1 MQKPK
6 QNKRNQSVLVYVIFI
21 MLCSLITVQ
30 FSKAQTNN
38 QENANAVLKNIQ
50 DKFNSISD
58 LSAQITQSVNDKVNL
73 RGKAFYKKDNCLR
86 FEFDNMLIISDG
98 ETSWNYNK
106 KQDKVIITDYENE
119 GNKILSIRQIIF
131 EYPEGCELNTFEFE
145 GNKVL
150 ELIPKDDTF
159 SFNSVKL
166 FIDSENLITKV
177 LVDDP
182 ATGTIQIDLSNYQLN
197 KNLPDSYFQF
207 SPPEG
212 SQVLDLR

>member
-1 MQKPK
+1 MIA
-6 QNKRNQSVLVYVIFI
+6 RIFMISIFI
-21 MLCSLITVQ
+21 LNFISYST
-30 FSKAQTNN
+30 AQ
-38 QENANAVLKNIQ
+38 EDAKKVLKNIQ
-50 DKFNSISD
+50 DKFSSIKD
-58 LSAQITQSVNDKVNL
+58 LSADLTQLVNDKVNL
-73 RGKAFYKKDNCLR
+73 KGKVFYKKENNLR
-86 FEFDNMLIISDG
+86 FEFDKMLIISDG

-106 KQDKVIITDYENE
+106 KQDKVIITDYDTE

-131 EYPEGCELNTFEFE
+131 EYPEDCELTTFESE

-150 ELIPKDDTF
+150 ELIPKDDSF

-166 FIDSENLITKV
+166 FIDSENIITKV

>member
-1 MQKPK
+1 VGKVNE
-6 QNKRNQSVLVYVIFI
+6 NKEKHSVLFYLMVIVF
-21 MLCSLITVQ
+21 CSLTTLQLSI
-30 FSKAQTNN
+30 AQSNA
-38 QENANAVLKNIQ
+38 QELLKNIQ
-50 DKFNSISD
+50 DKFDSISD
-58 LSAQITQSVNDKVNL
+58 LSAQITQSVNKKVNL
-73 RGKAFYKKDNCLR
+73 KGKVFYKKENHLR
-86 FEFDNMLIISDG
+86 FEFDNMLIVSDG
-98 ETSWNYNK
+98 EISWNYNK

-131 EYPEGCELNTFEFE
+131 EYPEDCELNTFESE
-145 GNKVL
+145 GKKVL

-197 KNLPDSYFQF
+197 KNLPDSYFSF
-207 SPPEG
+207 ISPEG

>member
-1 MQKPK
+1 VEKVNE
-6 QNKRNQSVLVYVIFI
+6 NKEKHSVLFYVMVIVFCWLTTLQLSI
-21 MLCSLITVQ
+21 
-30 FSKAQTNN
+30 AQSNA
-38 QENANAVLKNIQ
+38 QELLKNIQ
-50 DKFNSISD
+50 DKFDSISD
-58 LSAQITQSVNDKVNL
+58 LSAQITQSVNYKINLEGKV
-73 RGKAFYKKDNCLR
+73 FYKKDNCLR
-86 FEFDNMLIISDG
+86 FEFDNMLIVSDG

-106 KQDKVIITDYENE
+106 KQDKVIITDYDTE

-131 EYPEGCELNTFEFE
+131 EYPEDCELNTFESE
-145 GNKVL
+145 GKKVL

>member
-1 MQKPK
+1 MIA
-6 QNKRNQSVLVYVIFI
+6 RIFLISIFI
-21 MLCSLITVQ
+21 LNFISYST
-30 FSKAQTNN
+30 AQ
-38 QENANAVLKNIQ
+38 EDAKKVLKNIQ
-50 DKFNSISD
+50 DKFSSIKD
-58 LSAQITQSVNDKVNL
+58 LSADLTQLVNDKVNL
-73 RGKAFYKKDNCLR
+73 KGKVFYKKENNLR
-86 FEFDNMLIISDG
+86 FEFDKMLIISDG

-106 KQDKVIITDYENE
+106 KQDKVIITDYDTE

-131 EYPEGCELNTFEFE
+131 EYPEDCELTTFESE
-145 GNKVL
+145 GKKGI
-150 ELIPKDDTF
+150 ELVPKDDTF

>member
-1 MQKPK
+1 MIARLLLVIILMSFSVSIAQNSANDVLINI
-6 QNKRNQSVLVYVIFI
+6 QNKF
-21 MLCSLITVQ
+21 
-30 FSKAQTNN
+30 
-38 QENANAVLKNIQ
+38 
-50 DKFNSISD
+50 DSIAD
-58 LSAQITQSVNDKVNL
+58 LSAQIAQSVNGKVNL
-73 RGKAFYKKDNCLR
+73 KGKVLYKKENLLR
-86 FEFDNMLIISDG
+86 FEFENMLIISDG

-106 KQDKVIITDYENE
+106 KQNKVIITDYENE

-131 EYPEGCELNTFEFE
+131 EYPEDCELSTFESE
-145 GNKVL
+145 GKRVL
-150 ELIPKDDTF
+150 ELIPQDDIF

-166 FIDSENLITKV
+166 FIDSENMITKI

-197 KNLPDSYFQF
+197 KNLSDSYFQL

>member
-1 MQKPK
+1 MIARMIYLLIFVLIYFNHSIAQKNANTILK
-6 QNKRNQSVLVYVIFI
+6 DIQNKF
-21 MLCSLITVQ
+21 
-30 FSKAQTNN
+30 
-38 QENANAVLKNIQ
+38 
-50 DKFNSISD
+50 DSIED
-58 LSAQITQSVNDKVNL
+58 LSAQIAQSVNGKVNL
-73 RGKAFYKKDNCLR
+73 KGKVLYKKENLLR
-86 FEFDNMLIISDG
+86 FEFENMLIISDG

-106 KQDKVIITDYENE
+106 KQNKVIITDYENE

-131 EYPEGCELNTFEFE
+131 EYPEDCELSTFESE
-145 GNKVL
+145 GKRVL
-150 ELIPKDDTF
+150 ELIPQDGIF

-166 FIDSENLITKV
+166 FIDSENMITKI

-197 KNLPDSYFQF
+197 KNLSDSYFQL

>member
-1 MQKPK
+1 MIA
-6 QNKRNQSVLVYVIFI
+6 RIFMISIFI
-21 MLCSLITVQ
+21 LNFISYST
-30 FSKAQTNN
+30 AQ
-38 QENANAVLKNIQ
+38 EDAKKVLKNIQ
-50 DKFNSISD
+50 DKFSSIKD
-58 LSAQITQSVNDKVNL
+58 LSADLTQLVNDKVNL
-73 RGKAFYKKDNCLR
+73 KGKVFYKKENNLR
-86 FEFDNMLIISDG
+86 FEFDKMLIISDG

-119 GNKILSIRQIIF
+119 GNKILSIRQIIY
-131 EYPEGCELNTFEFE
+131 EYPEDCELKSFEFE

-150 ELIPKDDTF
+150 ELIPKDDSF